1 MEQDI
6 NKIEEI
12 EFIIKT
18 KKNNISVTKDAIKL
32 DEIHINDSKEYLK
45 KLDEVKKLLIR
56 VKNNKIIEKKDFIL
70 TTINTALADVFI
82 DKNVRLDIL
91 ASNTNQGN
99 SKLNLKYDIVI
110 FENDIEM
117 GRNEKLLLKIGG
129 GVMSFIS
136 ILFKI
141 LVGFLYSKNKLY
153 VFDES
158 LAEVS
163 ELYRPRMAQ
172 WIKKFCEVHGFTVI
186 IITQTSDIAEY
197 SDVSYLLDGEYDEN
211 DVPILKIEKIINKP
225 EDNYYYS
232 KIENFQSIVKLEF
245 RYKGFTSII
254 GKNSIGKSASF
265 RAINSILYNNFD
277 MKEFP
282 RIQSKEKQD
291 KQLNSYI
298 EFGKFTTKG
307 DPSNEINK
315 ISLRKKGASL
325 IFTFDNLDY
334 VGKNLSFEKVKEK
347 IESIGFKYLNLKEQ
361 YKNFKGNL
369 KDQTERLAI
378 TTQQD
383 GYYLIGDKAS
393 DSAKIFD
400 FLFDSREVT
409 SAILKITEDIQRIEN
424 EILVNTG
431 NIHKGKRIIEE
442 EQKDLINLNRDL
454 KLLIINEILYY
465 NSEVSYLNHVKD
477 IQEQLIANLQKILM
491 ISIVQY
497 DLESFQLNVKQLED
511 YEKKLLDRKNKLEKI
526 VKIEKEVGLINN
538 LLVQNSETELILE
551 NYSKLHTRVNALTKY
566 IDVLIKEDIINNLLF
581 KNDYIEYNL
590 KKLQTKYS
598 KQTQLLDSL
607 LNKLY
612 SYVELSSIIINLN
625 NQYAFINET
634 NKINVYNNTL
644 INFYNKNIDYA
655 NVTLLIENINLTI
668 NNINYFSEQIENQ
681 KNEIESLPS
690 KYHLSKCTSC
700 QGTGFHFH

>member
-361 YKNFKGNL
+361 
-369 KDQTERLAI
+369 
-378 TTQQD
+378 
-383 GYYLIGDKAS
+383 
-393 DSAKIFD
+393 
-400 FLFDSREVT
+400 
-409 SAILKITEDIQRIEN
+409 
-424 EILVNTG
+424 
-431 NIHKGKRIIEE
+431 
-442 EQKDLINLNRDL
+442 
-454 KLLIINEILYY
+454 
-465 NSEVSYLNHVKD
+465 
-477 IQEQLIANLQKILM
+477 
-491 ISIVQY
+491 
-497 DLESFQLNVKQLED
+497 
-511 YEKKLLDRKNKLEKI
+511 
-526 VKIEKEVGLINN
+526 
-538 LLVQNSETELILE
+538 
-551 NYSKLHTRVNALTKY
+551 
-566 IDVLIKEDIINNLLF
+566 
-581 KNDYIEYNL
+581 
-590 KKLQTKYS
+590 
-598 KQTQLLDSL
+598 
-607 LNKLY
+607 
-612 SYVELSSIIINLN
+612 
-625 NQYAFINET
+625 
-634 NKINVYNNTL
+634 
-644 INFYNKNIDYA
+644 
-655 NVTLLIENINLTI
+655 
-668 NNINYFSEQIENQ
+668 
-681 KNEIESLPS
+681 
-690 KYHLSKCTSC
+690 
-700 QGTGFHFH
+700 